1 MARSSPAST
10 NASDETEITLGL
22 LSVVEENSAVTQR
35 SVAQELGIALGL
47 ANAYLKRCVKKGLIK
62 VKQIPPNRYAYY
74 LTPKGFSE
82 KSRLTGEYLSSSL
95 TFFRRAR
102 GQCEAI
108 FQACAEKGWR
118 RIALAGEGDL
128 AEIAT
133 LCARDCGM
141 ELVGVVSSARGDGR
155 FAGLPVAAKL
165 DALGPVDAVL
175 VTEMIAPQATVEV
188 LSAEISPE
196 RILAPALLRLSK
208 RGQPAAANP
217 DPGETAMGEGQ

>member
-1 MARSSPAST
+1 VAKSGTAST
-10 NASDETEITLGL
+10 NPSDETEITLGL
-22 LSVVEENSAVTQR
+22 LSAVEENSAVTQR

-82 KSRLTGEYLSSSL
+82 KTRLTGEYLSSSF

-108 FQACAEKGWR
+108 FKDCAKRGWQ
-118 RIALAGEGDL
+118 RIALVGPGDL

-133 LCARDCGM
+133 LCAREYGID
-141 ELVGVVSSARGDGR
+141 LVGIVGKKQDGGQ
-155 FAGLPVAAKL
+155 FAGLPVAASLK
-165 DALGPVDAVL
+165 ALGRFDAVL
-175 VTEMIAPQATVEV
+175 VTEMQRPQAAVDGLDGKV
-188 LSAEISPE
+188 ASE
-196 RILAPALLRLSK
+196 RILVPALLRVTRKTEADAL
-208 RGQPAAANP
+208 A
-217 DPGETAMGEGQ
+217 DTAEAK

>member
-1 MARSSPAST
+1 VAKTGTAST
-10 NASDETEITLGL
+10 NPSDETEITLGL
-22 LSVVEENSAVTQR
+22 LSAVEENSAVTQR

-62 VKQIPPNRYAYY
+62 VTQIPPNRYAYY

-82 KSRLTGEYLSSSL
+82 KTRLTGEYLSSSF

-108 FQACAEKGWR
+108 FENCAERDWR
-118 RIALAGEGDL
+118 RIALLGAGDL

-133 LCARDCGM
+133 LCARDYGI
-141 ELVGVVSSARGDGR
+141 ELVGVVSGARAGGR
-155 FAGLPVAAKL
+155 FAGLPVAASLK
-165 DALGPVDAVL
+165 ALGPLDAVL
-175 VTEMIAPQATVEV
+175 VTEMQTPQAAVDA
-188 LSAEISPE
+188 LDGEIAAE

-208 RGQPAAANP
+208 RTGP
-217 DPGETAMGEGQ
+217 DDGAVAEAGTAEAGR

>member
-1 MARSSPAST
+1 MAKTGAAPT
-10 NASDETEITLGL
+10 NPSDETEITLGL
-22 LSVVEENSAVTQR
+22 LSAVEENSAVTQR

-82 KSRLTGEYLSSSL
+82 KTRLTGEYLSSSF

-108 FQACAEKGWR
+108 FKECDERGWR
-118 RIALAGEGDL
+118 RIALIGPGDL

-133 LCARDCGM
+133 LCAREYGV
-141 ELVGVVSSARGDGR
+141 ELVGILGTKQHGR
-155 FAGLPVAAKL
+155 QFAGLPVAASVK
-165 DALGPVDAVL
+165 ALGSFDAVL
-175 VTEMIAPQATVEV
+175 VTEMQTPQAAVDALDGKVT
-188 LSAEISPE
+188 AE
-196 RILAPALLRLSK
+196 RILVPAMLRVTRKFQSD
-208 RGQPAAANP
+208 QQA
-217 DPGETAMGEGQ
+217 DTAEAE

>member
-1 MARSSPAST
+1 VAKTGAAST
-10 NASDETEITLGL
+10 NPSDETEITLGL
-22 LSVVEENSAVTQR
+22 LSAVEENSAVTQR

-82 KSRLTGEYLSSSL
+82 KTRLTGEYLSSSF

-108 FQACAEKGWR
+108 FKDCGERGWH
-118 RIALAGEGDL
+118 RIALVGPGDL

-133 LCARDCGM
+133 LCAREYSV
-141 ELVGVVSSARGDGR
+141 ELVGILGKTSGGSE
-155 FAGLPVAAKL
+155 FAGLPVAASLK
-165 DALGPVDAVL
+165 ALGQFDAVL
-175 VTEMIAPQATVEV
+175 VTEMQTPQAAVDALDV
-188 LSAEISPE
+188 KVAAD
-196 RILAPALLRLSK
+196 RILVPPLLRVMRKTDPDTLADTAEAK
-208 RGQPAAANP
+208 R
-217 DPGETAMGEGQ
+217 